1 MKWQRYHAHQEG
13 ETDCGPACMRMVLN
27 RHGVVVDTATL
38 RESVGLGHGGAS
50 LLRLRDVLAGYGV
63 ESLLLK
69 VSPEDLRIAVQK
81 SGPAIAVMKEEGLL
95 HFVVVHEVRS
105 DGKLIVGDPVRFRP
119 AVVSL
124 EYFAERFNGEVLV
137 TDTPQRKLTIR
148 SVLHHA
154 RRNSVV
160 WQIAA
165 ERKRS
170 LLGTG
175 LITAVTAILLIAS
188 TTFYLQVA
196 VDRYLPAG
204 DIGGLGLSALA
215 AALIA
220 SGAALFQ
227 YIRGRLLINLSRSLQ
242 RDLTQAYTRK
252 LMRLPLTFFATRRTG
267 DLVSRFSDVQAIRG
281 LVTTVTVGVAI
292 DLCTLL
298 FAGGYLAW
306 ASPLLCGIVFASAA
320 IDFISSWAL
329 YPSVREQAEE
339 ALQRDASLKAE
350 AYNVLRGQLDVI
362 AHGRRQYA
370 AARLDHHLERSI
382 RAEVRLGRLEN
393 LNGVIKIANK
403 GIFTIAAAWVGM
415 LQVNSGSMALGEL
428 MSFFTLA
435 GYFLSS
441 TEQLAVLQVSIQR
454 DTAALGRYRD
464 VTSQVDDPR
473 LKLERAAGGTEVEA
487 ARGGSE
493 LLVEN
498 LSFRYPGVEKPV
510 ISSLSFVVPH
520 GARVALRGINGA
532 GKSTVLKIVAGLYP
546 EFGGS
551 VIVGKTDIREFDEDA
566 LRRRILYVSENPLL
580 VSASVRENLTLGAE
594 FSSEEIERAV
604 RVSCFGEVVAELPD
618 GYDQYLKEEGG
629 TLSRGQVQRL
639 AIARAVLHSPDVF
652 LFDETFSGIDEDT
665 YVRIW
670 KNLDELDC
678 SKVMVSHREVPGVD
692 FDLTMTVGE

>member
-38 RESVGLGHGGAS
+38 RESAGLGHGGAS

-63 ESLLLK
+63 ESLLLR
-69 VSPEDLRIAVQK
+69 VSPEELRTAVRK

-105 DGKLIVGDPVRFRP
+105 DGKLIVSDPVRFRP
-119 AVVSL
+119 TVVSL
-124 EYFAERFNGEVLV
+124 ERFAAWFNGEVLV

-148 SVLHHA
+148 SVLQHA

-170 LLGTG
+170 LLVTG
-175 LITAVTAILLIAS
+175 LITAVTAVLLIAS

-196 VDRYLPAG
+196 VDEYLPAG
-204 DIGGLGLSALA
+204 DLGGLGLSALA

-220 SGAALFQ
+220 GGAALFQ

-281 LVTTVTVGVAI
+281 LVATVTVGVAI

-298 FAGGYLAW
+298 FSGGYLAW
-306 ASPLLCGIVFASAA
+306 ASPQLCGIVLVSAA
-320 IDFISSWAL
+320 VDFISSWAL

-362 AHGRRQYA
+362 AHGRRKYA
-370 AARLDHHLERSI
+370 AGRLDHQLERSI
-382 RAEVRLGRLEN
+382 RAEVKLGRLEN
-393 LNGVIKIANK
+393 LNGVIKVANK

-415 LQVNSGSMALGEL
+415 LQVNSGAMALGEL

-435 GYFLSS
+435 GYFLGSA
-441 TEQLAVLQVSIQR
+441 EQLAVLQVSIQR

-464 VTSQVDDPR
+464 VTSQLEDPR
-473 LKLERAAGGTEVEA
+473 LSLERAGSGTEAEEKSG
-487 ARGGSE
+487 RE
-493 LLVEN
+493 LLVKD
-498 LSFRYPGVEKPV
+498 LSFRYPGVERPA

-520 GARVALRGINGA
+520 GARMAVQGLNGA
-532 GKSTVLKIVAGLYP
+532 GKSTVLKVVAGLYP
-546 EFGGS
+546 DFGGS
-551 VIVGKTDIREFDEDA
+551 VAVGETDIREFDEDT
-566 LRRRILYVSENPLL
+566 LRRRILYVSENPLM
-580 VSASVRENLTLGAE
+580 VSASVRENLTLGVE
-594 FSSEEIERAV
+594 CSGEELERAV
-604 RVSCFGEVVAELPD
+604 RVSCFDEVVAELPD

-629 TLSRGQVQRL
+629 ILSRGQTQRL
-639 AIARAVLHSPDVF
+639 AIARAVLQSPDVF
-652 LFDETFSGIDEDT
+652 LFDETFSGIDEET

-670 KNLDELDC
+670 KNLDELNC
-678 SKVMVSHREVPGVD
+678 SKIMVSHREVAGVD
-692 FDLTMTVGE
+692 FDFTMTVGE